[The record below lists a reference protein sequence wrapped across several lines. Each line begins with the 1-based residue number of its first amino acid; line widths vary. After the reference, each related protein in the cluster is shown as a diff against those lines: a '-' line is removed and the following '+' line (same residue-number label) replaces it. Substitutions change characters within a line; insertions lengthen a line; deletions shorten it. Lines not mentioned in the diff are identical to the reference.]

1 MMDLSKL
8 SDGDVLALLNGD
20 MNSLSDDGL
29 LLLAGLE
36 RKAPTGGLAESAIG
50 AGKRGLASAKT
61 AITAPFIGGEEAGVQ
76 GIEAQKA
83 IEERPGFSWD
93 EIKRKYEQE
102 GVLPAIGEAASQVP
116 GTIAEQAPTL
126 GAILAGG
133 RLGAMGG
140 GALAGPMGAV
150 AGGIGGAALY
160 PFLTQSGSNIERQVQ
175 EQQAKGEPVDVNL
188 LNAYG
193 AGAGQTAL
201 EMALGPEALLARG
214 AGKKL
219 SEEALKKL
227 AAETTLKSVAKGVGK
242 TAVEEIPTEI
252 AQQALERAQ
261 AGLPISPEDQQALD
275 EYLAS
280 GVGAALA
287 GPIGGPMRLMER
299 GSARDQ
305 IAQQEAAAAEE
316 EQKRLAQEAE
326 QRRIEDIVSQSGG
339 QTTLPGFEPIVPS
352 EPTEEPIEKTP
363 EEKAIDHLLGLN
375 KSFTNPSQVKD
386 ALKDTEFSELKPKKL
401 LDLYKQAPQ
410 QTALFEDNG
419 ELNAEIVKAADQRK
433 AVQDKATADMK
444 AKLDKLKEGQ
454 NLDLFGAGSAPRIS
468 AEEAVQEAPSQGGS
482 ANLTMQQ
489 AMKEA
494 EQQTAID
501 QANRQR
507 ETLYGSPEFAP
518 MNLESADRR
527 AQAFAE
533 GAPYEQRALE
543 MQQALQQKALEEQQ
557 QKASEAMAKKLA
569 QAKPGQTLDLFGK
582 AREAIAPVEE
592 AVQEAPSQGGSAN
605 LQIQQAIREAEQAN
619 NIDKAN
625 ELRQQLYATP
635 EGELLTPIQ
644 QQQRVEAEPFKKIAE
659 QKADKINGDKTKPIE
674 QVQPEQQSAKV
685 ESPYHS
691 MTLEEYQANHP
702 NPYRAPK
709 GILTTD
715 ISKMSDKDVLSQ
727 FKKDDLKDMA
737 ALLGAKISG
746 APQQILGN
754 IRTALENRNMMKDMS
769 REKLSEMKLYELQDL
784 AKKLGTSKFGSKS
797 ALINNL
803 SEWRKNN
810 IRSTQNKM
818 AGRNLS
824 QDIFKAVRD
833 GDVVDVKANVIE
845 PETLFTHALTEKTN
859 PNTYNNIVN
868 RYAGNIAHG
877 LGGVRKASIKRI
889 QEEISSAKTPFEKQK
904 WEDLAAAINQKTA
917 KKEEVWKSQSQKLEA
932 IKSKKPSVST
942 ESTTNTHTN
951 DTLSQALAKRYG
963 NNVPKVNM
971 GSRADVDGDT
981 TVQGFYDPA
990 TKSVTLIPEN
1000 IDLSKDLHG
1009 LIRHEVAVHAKQLGK
1024 TDAEFKAILKQL
1036 QSLKDKGTKAVQDAY
1051 AKVPKDTAEADIHE
1065 EALGYLVE
1073 HAKALPIVR
1082 RFMSWLRRAVHNL
1095 TGNAN
1100 WLRADDF
1107 AKMADEVLS
1116 AKTKPSTVAREKTAP
1131 LYSKVNDPDLK
1142 AATQVYGVPQRAA
1155 KPNLNQRF
1163 TSAKAA
1169 VTKDS
1174 IGQGLLNMRTA
1185 IAHSGAPIQKY
1196 YQDAYNGAIRDA
1208 ISGKISGHVLL
1219 DQALD
1224 SAHTAAAT
1232 INQGIP
1238 VFENGIPKV
1247 KQSTNTV
1254 ENAMKI
1260 LKSFGDRIGSQED
1273 ADHATQAY
1281 MLAQNYDRI
1290 LRNNEKLQKQIDAL
1304 KATGK
1309 AIDKAR
1315 AKKLQDRI
1323 AHINPAQ
1330 TAAIKPGLEYGNRH
1344 PEIKKIADM
1353 WEAIKNA
1360 DIDFQE
1366 QAGVL
1371 SKELA
1376 DKYRNDP
1383 GYVPMYR
1390 VMDDMEKANPGAK
1403 SFYKGVADVKAEKHF
1418 EGSDKDVKNIFE
1430 NMLARHMWAVE
1441 SAIRNNANRR
1451 LSEDLGIVDDNGNT
1465 KYYSTQPTGKS
1476 DTTAPVWIDGKRK
1489 WVEYSDPTFA
1499 TAIKGVEPIVN
1510 PMMASLGKASRL
1522 LRMSVTSMPTFQI
1535 VQILKDA
1542 PRAALLSGVD
1552 HPFELMGRVL
1562 KDATSLYQDMLTGKE
1577 NAVIK
1582 EMERVGISSG
1592 YGHTAEEIN
1601 DRMRRQLGLEANTK
1615 VKQALDMIEKIAAIS
1630 DAAQR
1635 KAVYEQTLKE
1645 TGDKDLAEDRARN
1658 IINWKRHGAN
1668 HNVRILSQIVPFM
1681 NAYIQSMDVLL
1692 SAMMG
1697 TGISG
1702 KDKAV
1707 ARMRFAQVLGQMM
1720 VLSAIYAMVVADD
1733 EDYQKMDDKKKLN
1746 SLVIPGTGVHIP
1758 VASEIGL
1765 LVKALP
1771 ELTYQYVTR
1780 EGTNNPLDAAK
1791 IKSTIGNAIGDALFS
1806 PNLTPQ
1812 ALKPIVEIAT
1822 NHSFLTGTPII
1833 GHGLERKATSEQFV
1847 ESTSELAKLLGK
1859 TNLIAPVNADHFIK
1873 GYGGTMASLGLT
1885 LMDSIV
1891 NQFSDVKR
1899 PETAWYKNPVISPF
1913 INDPRYKDEI
1923 NSYYDLLKESD
1934 KVALKLK
1941 DLKKAGKTQE
1951 AREFREENKEMVR
1964 TRQQLQNLSNRM
1976 EKLREQ
1982 HKRIVASNLSAED
1995 KRQRLDELEDK
2006 TGKVLRNINALRV
2019 KSGM

>member
-1 MMDLSKL
+1 MQTIMIPGIGEVDFPDSM
-8 SDGDVLALLNGD
+8 SDEQIAHVIETEIIPNY
-20 MNSLSDDGL
+20 
-29 LLLAGLE
+29 
-36 RKAPTGGLAESAIG
+36 KAPTSGLAESAIG

-133 RLGAMGG
+133 RLGA
-140 GALAGPMGAV
+140 ALGSAIPGIGTV

-201 EMALGPEALLARG
+201 EMALGPEALLVRG

-410 QTALFEDNG
+410 QTSLFEDNG
-419 ELNAEIVKAADQRK
+419 ELNAEIVKDADQRK

-468 AEEAVQEAPSQGGS
+468 AEEAIQEAPPQGGS

-557 QKASEAMAKKLA
+557 QKASEAMAKKLE

-592 AVQEAPSQGGSAN
+592 TVQEAPSQGGSAN
-605 LQIQQAIREAEQAN
+605 LQIQQAMREAEQQTAIDQAN
-619 NIDKAN
+619 RQR
-625 ELRQQLYATP
+625 EGLRVSP
-635 EGELLTPIQ
+635 EGIVMPKGLAENRAQAMEEGRALYE
-644 QQQRVEAEPFKKIAE
+644 QRVASQEGGQRTIPGIEPMATAQQVEQPEVVTKSPVEKAVDYLKSLPQEFKSAPKIKEALAKTEFKDLKPNQVLQQYKQTPVQTSLFEEPVAEKLQLPKAFSKPLSEQASKHIADNNFSGLLSSLSETHENEDVKKILN
-659 QKADKINGDKTKPIE
+659 KINALGLDTKVQTGD
-674 QVQPEQQSAKV
+674 
-685 ESPYHS
+685 
-691 MTLEEYQANHP
+691 
-702 NPYRAPK
+702 
-709 GILTTD
+709 
-715 ISKMSDKDVLSQ
+715 
-727 FKKDDLKDMA
+727 
-737 ALLGAKISG
+737 
-746 APQQILGN
+746 
-754 IRTALENRNMMKDMS
+754 
-769 REKLSEMKLYELQDL
+769 
-784 AKKLGTSKFGSKS
+784 
-797 ALINNL
+797 
-803 SEWRKNN
+803 
-810 IRSTQNKM
+810 
-818 AGRNLS
+818 
-824 QDIFKAVRD
+824 
-833 GDVVDVKANVIE
+833 
-845 PETLFTHALTEKTN
+845 
-859 PNTYNNIVN
+859 
-868 RYAGNIAHG
+868 
-877 LGGVRKASIKRI
+877 
-889 QEEISSAKTPFEKQK
+889 ISSAGEYDPSTNTITLNPSTGLNEHTAIH
-904 WEDLAAAINQKTA
+904 EPVHAAIAHVLDDVEHPLT
-917 KKEEVWKSQSQKLEA
+917 KSFNSLYQQV
-932 IKSKKPSVST
+932 KSKLGNQYGGTSLQEFASEAVSNPEFQELLKKT
-942 ESTTNTHTN
+942 KANNGGNLFQRMVDTVARFFGFRKEQSTYDRAFKHIN
-951 DTLSQALAKRYG
+951 D
-963 NNVPKVNM
+963 
-971 GSRADVDGDT
+971 
-981 TVQGFYDPA
+981 
-990 TKSVTLIPEN
+990 I
-1000 IDLSKDLHG
+1000 IDIS
-1009 LIRHEVAVHAKQLGK
+1009 HEVAR
-1024 TDAEFKAILKQL
+1024 
-1036 QSLKDKGTKAVQDAY
+1036 KGGEKLA
-1051 AKVPKDTAEADIHE
+1051 H
-1065 EALGYLVE
+1065 
-1073 HAKALPIVR
+1073 
-1082 RFMSWLRRAVHNL
+1082 
-1095 TGNAN
+1095 
-1100 WLRADDF
+1100 
-1107 AKMADEVLS
+1107 
-1116 AKTKPSTVAREKTAP
+1116 VA
-1131 LYSKVNDPDLK
+1131 NDPDLK
-1142 AATQVYGVPQRAA
+1142 AATQIYGVPQKAA

-1219 DQALD
+1219 DHALD

-1309 AIDKAR
+1309 AINKAR

-1330 TAAIKPGLEYGNRH
+1330 AAAIKPGLEYGNRH

-1499 TAIKGVEPIVN
+1499 TAIKGVEPIVS

-1582 EMERVGISSG
+1582 EMERAGISSG

-1668 HNVRILSQIVPFM
+1668 HNVRILSQVVPFM

-1692 SAMMG
+1692 SAMSG

-1707 ARMRFAQVLGQMM
+1707 ARMHFAQVLGQMM